1 LRAFALDLDLGFGF
15 AVGFSSFDF
24 NVLIFWSLL
33 LLKRLTEAIFHR
45 KIVLLHATRGNLFN
59 MGGDLD
65 E

>member
-33 LLKRLTEAIFHR
+33 LLKRLTLKQFFIEKLSCCTQQAGTFLIWVV
-45 KIVLLHATRGNLFN
+45 I
-59 MGGDLD
+59 
-65 E
+65 